1 MNARDADWPRLLEL
15 FGRLVDAPVDEREN
29 ALGELVAGEPA
40 LHARLVRLL
49 ALDAS
54 GNDLAAEVSAWRDT
68 LIASDAAKVPARIGA
83 WRIVRE
89 LGSGGM
95 GRVHL
100 AERADGAYEQQVA
113 LKLIRTDAI
122 TPAALARFAA
132 ERRILAR
139 LDHPGIAALVDGGVD
154 DEGQPWFAMQ
164 YVDGRPLPQ
173 HCVERNLDAA
183 ARVRLMIGVCDAVA
197 YAHRQLVVHCDLKP
211 SNVLVDE
218 RSQPRLLDFGIARL
232 LAANDSDASVA
243 TQTQARV
250 MTPGYAAPEQLVGET
265 VGVAADV
272 YALGAM
278 LHELLAGRRPY
289 ADDGETPA
297 AIALAQARGEPPPM
311 SHGPTRAGGVPAIR
325 LRGDLD
331 LIVATALRHDPER
344 RYLGAAALADDLRR
358 HLDGRPLL
366 AQRDRRGVRLRK
378 FVSRHR
384 VAVPAVAL
392 AAIALVATAV
402 YASLQ
407 SLDARHQ
414 AQRAESVRAFLLG
427 LFEQADPD
435 RGGGRS
441 LSARDLIDAGA
452 RRVRHDLG
460 GDPDTRIELL
470 GVVGNLYASL
480 GDSAA
485 AADVHATRLAAA
497 QRQYPTGDP
506 REVRAR
512 IDLAQAES
520 ERDHFERARELAD
533 GALAALGNGGEAM
546 LRADA
551 LATLGAIEKRAGR
564 YDAAIDGQRRRI
576 AVLRQTH
583 ADGIALAAAYDD
595 LGVAQHALAR
605 YDESARNYAEA
616 LRLVEA
622 HGDVAPSLLLRIRYD
637 LALAEHENGHYERAD
652 ALFRRN
658 LELARETYGDA
669 HRSVADQ
676 LYQLGQNARQSGRE
690 ADSLPWLR
698 EALAIYERVDGPRHS
713 RVATALTTLGQ
724 AQLRTGAGGE
734 AIANLERAYR
744 IYLDTLGPKH
754 LYTAVGET
762 ALAQAKLETG
772 DATGAE
778 GSFRDALAKYADANP
793 DHVYA
798 EATRK
803 GLGEALIAQ
812 RRFDEA
818 ETTLKIAYA
827 RVSAKFGAGDPRSV
841 QVVLP
846 LVACLRAQRRDADA
860 VSLLESTR
868 SAIEAGADTPSRAR
882 LLEKVRAAQGTA
894 G

>member
-1 MNARDADWPRLLEL
+1 MNARDADWPRLFEL

-29 ALGELVAGEPA
+29 ALGELVVGEPA

-154 DEGQPWFAMQ
+154 DESRPWFAMQ
-164 YVDGRPLPQ
+164 YVDGHPLPQ
-173 HCVERNLDAA
+173 HCAERSLDAT
-183 ARVRLMIGVCDAVA
+183 ARVRLMIGVCDAIA

-211 SNVLVDE
+211 SNVLVDAHD
-218 RSQPRLLDFGIARL
+218 QPRLLDFGIARL
-232 LAANDSDASVA
+232 LAASDADASVA
-243 TQTQARV
+243 TQTQARA
-250 MTPGYAAPEQLVGET
+250 MTPGYAAPEQLVGEP
-265 VGVAADV
+265 VGVAADI

-278 LHELLAGRRPY
+278 LHELLTGRRPY
-289 ADDGETPA
+289 ASEGDTPA
-297 AIALAQARGEPPPM
+297 AIALAQAKGEPPPM
-311 SHGPTRAGGVPAIR
+311 SSLPTDLPGVPTAR

-331 LIVATALRHDPER
+331 LVVATALRHDPAR
-344 RYLGAAALADDLRR
+344 RYPGADALADDLRR
-358 HLDGRPLL
+358 YLDGRPLL

-384 VAVPAVAL
+384 VAVPAAAL
-392 AAIALVATAV
+392 AALALLTTTV
-402 YASLQ
+402 YATLQ
-407 SLDARHQ
+407 SRDARHQ

-435 RGGGRS
+435 RRGGHA

-452 RRVRHDLG
+452 HRVRHDLA

-480 GDSAA
+480 GDGAA
-485 AADVHATRLAAA
+485 AAEIHALRLAEA
-497 QRQYPTGDP
+497 QREYAAGDP
-506 REVRAR
+506 RELHAR

-520 ERDHFERARELAD
+520 ERDHFERARELAE
-533 GALAALGNGGEAM
+533 GALAATGDGSAT
-546 LRADA
+546 LRADVF
-551 LATLGAIEKRAGR
+551 ATLGAIEKRSGR
-564 YDAAIDGQRRRI
+564 YEAAIDFQRRRI
-576 AVLRQTH
+576 ALLQQRA
-583 ADGIALAAAYDD
+583 ADDIGLASAYDD

-605 YDESARNYAEA
+605 YDESARSYAEA
-616 LRLVEA
+616 LRLIEA
-622 HGDVAPSLLLRIRYD
+622 RSDAAPSQLLRIRYD

-690 ADSLPWLR
+690 VDSLPWLR
-698 EALAIYERVDGPRHS
+698 EALAIYERVDGPSHS
-713 RVATALTTLGQ
+713 HVATALTTLAQ
-724 AQLRTGAGGE
+724 AQLHTGAGEE

-744 IYLDTLGPKH
+744 IYVDTLGPNH

-772 DATGAE
+772 DAAGAE
-778 GSFRDALAKYADANP
+778 GAFRDTLAKYADANP
-793 DHVYA
+793 GHVYA
-798 EATRK
+798 EAARK

-812 RRFDEA
+812 RRYAEA
-818 ETTLKIAYA
+818 ETVLEIAYA

-841 QVVLP
+841 QVALP
-846 LVACLRAQRRDADA
+846 LATCLRARRRDAEA
-860 VSLLESTR
+860 GTLLESTR
-868 SAIEAGADTPSRAR
+868 SAIEAGADTPSRTR
-882 LLEKVRAAQGTA
+882 LLDKVRAAQDA
-894 G
+894 AK